1 MDLWR
6 SYWPTF
12 FEYALKC
19 IENDIWRPSDHV
31 PGSLRWLSWRFGEIA
46 SSTYRLRTMRLTA
59 MLHSR
64 KSLGLFQQPFSNA
77 CSVVMVPD
85 GSRAQ
90 TI

>member
-31 PGSLRWLSWRFGEIA
+31 PGSLRWLSWRFGENA
-46 SSTYRLRTMRLTA
+46 PATYRLRTMGLTA
-59 MLHSR
+59 VLHSR
-64 KSLGLFQQPFSNA
+64 KILRFFQQQLSSA
-77 CSVVMVPD
+77 CSAVMFPD